1 MKPRIDVTPI
11 ISPPG
16 DLPALSGSVLRWRRV
31 GGLALAEVHHAG
43 RHETTVHV
51 VEAARFV
58 VVLRG
63 GGEVECAGR
72 RLPFRGSSV
81 VFEPAGC
88 ASIWRFS
95 ADTVCLAVAASVAF
109 LDRTREAAAAFTRPA
124 VVDDGMV
131 VHLGRRLYGEFRLRD
146 EVSRL
151 VVESLVIGVLAEA
164 ARRQA
169 RARTLRVPPAWLLL
183 VLDILDSRFTTD
195 LGLRSVAAEV
205 GVHPVHLART
215 FRHYQR
221 CTVTNYVRRLRVDF
235 ACRQLAQSDL
245 SLTDVAL
252 TSGFCDHS
260 HLCRHFKRETG
271 LTPARYR
278 RLHRGDAE

>member
-1 MKPRIDVTPI
+1 MKPRMDVTPI
-11 ISPPG
+11 TSLPG

-43 RHETTVHV
+43 GHETRVRV

-58 VVLRG
+58 FVVRG
-63 GGEVECAGR
+63 GGEVECGGR

-81 VFEPAGC
+81 VFEPAGY
-88 ASIWRFS
+88 ASIWRFC
-95 ADTVCLAVAASVAF
+95 ADTVCLAVAASDAF
-109 LDRTREAAAAFTRPA
+109 LDRTREAAAAFARPA

-131 VHLGRRLYGEFRLRD
+131 VHLARRLYGEFRLRD

-151 VVESLVIGVLAEA
+151 AVESLVIGVLAEA

-169 RARTLRVPPAWLLL
+169 QPRILRVPPAWLLL
-183 VLDILDSRFTTD
+183 VLEILDSRFTTD

-215 FRHYQR
+215 FRQYQR

-235 ACRQLAQSDL
+235 ACRQLALSDL

-260 HLCRHFKRETG
+260 HLCRHLKRETG

-278 RLHRGDAE
+278 RLHRGSA

>member
-1 MKPRIDVTPI
+1 MRRTATAVRGRI
-11 ISPPG
+11 
-16 DLPALSGSVLRWRRV
+16 
-31 GGLALAEVHHAG
+31 
-43 RHETTVHV
+43 
-51 VEAARFV
+51 
-58 VVLRG
+58 
-63 GGEVECAGR
+63 
-72 RLPFRGSSV
+72 

-95 ADTVCLAVAASVAF
+95 ADTVCLAVAASDAF
-109 LDRTREAAAAFTRPA
+109 LDRTREACAAFALPS

-131 VHLGRRLYGEFRLRD
+131 LHLARRLYGEFRLRD
-146 EVSRL
+146 EVSPSRWKPRDRR
-151 VVESLVIGVLAEA
+151 LAEA
-164 ARRQA
+164 ARRQVQP
-169 RARTLRVPPAWLLL
+169 RTLRMPPAWLLL
-183 VLDILDSRFTTD
+183 VLEILDSRFTTD
-195 LGLRSVAAEV
+195 LGLGSIAAEV

-278 RLHRGDAE
+278 RLHRGNA